1 MKKYEITYISKT
13 DGDCCSVWCN
23 ANSPEEAADYVMS
36 EYWDVE
42 EIISISRCKD

>member
-1 MKKYEITYISKT
+1 MNTYYITYTSSQ
-13 DGDCCSVWCN
+13 DHDCCTVWCD

-42 EIISISRCKD
+42 EIVSIRRK